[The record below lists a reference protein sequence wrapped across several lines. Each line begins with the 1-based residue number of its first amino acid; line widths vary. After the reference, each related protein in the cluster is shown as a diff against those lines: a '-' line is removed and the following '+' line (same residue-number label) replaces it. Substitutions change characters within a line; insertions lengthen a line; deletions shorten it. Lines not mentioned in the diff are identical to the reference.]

1 MYICSKSTHTIPK
14 GWCVDMIHNEELPI
28 GFTMALAQHS
38 DILNQFAGLSDS
50 EQETIIEGAKQ
61 VKSRDE
67 MQHYVESIFS

>member
-1 MYICSKSTHTIPK
+1 
-14 GWCVDMIHNEELPI
+14 MIHNEELPI